1 MKQQL
6 LEAELKNAKAKIA
19 LLEEQLRNEVSG
31 KNWRDA
37 NGKASIE
44 RALKNS

>member
-6 LEAELKNAKAKIA
+6 LEAELKNAKDKIS

-31 KNWRDA
+31 KNWRMPMA
-37 NGKASIE
+37 
-44 RALKNS
+44 RLLLKEL